1 MRCREE
7 RGFCEAMGAGRRWGH
22 RAKAGSVR
30 EGGLEERWGLR
41 AGDGGSVRGG
51 EFREREGL
59 RLGSVTPRHHRR
71 SPPPPA
77 VGEPRRD

>member
-1 MRCREE
+1 
-7 RGFCEAMGAGRRWGH
+7 MGAGRRRGH

-41 AGDGGSVRGG
+41 AGDWGSVGGG

-59 RLGSVTPRHHRR
+59 RVGSVTPGTTGGA
-71 SPPPPA
+71 PPAPA
-77 VGEPRRD
+77 VGEPRTD